1 MQNCTSRTKIYL
13 YFTWIFRKRKDDIP
27 MQNISIDTLYALLDR
42 FDTLKNLLAKYG
54 TFLIIAAAIFAL
66 LNCFFGYALRK
77 VWSVL
82 LGFAIG
88 ASGGMLLAS
97 YTEQSRNMTLG
108 VTLGLGFIFGLLAL
122 LLYRIGTFFL
132 IIGFLGFSLFKLLN
146 PQDLIMLLFLG
157 AIAFVVALIGVPFER
172 ITVTLITSVCGAL
185 TAVTLAYDLQQ
196 TEYDLVMWIIVL
208 VLAALGMIF
217 QFKPWKDRGYEEEDE
232 EEENYR
238 RSRKQ
243 HRRSRTPSRST
254 VSRTSGKRKKKKASR
269 SSSGHSSSRGG
280 SSSRR
285 TKVSQ
290 NTMYDFRFVPEEP
303 DDAEDEDDE
312 ELLERPA
319 RRSPRPEQTPVPGP
333 AETTSPAAGD
343 TRPIPDPRSV
353 SAEPDLSE
361 IRQQI
366 SAEVQEIYRDSQEHT
381 DDF

>member
-1 MQNCTSRTKIYL
+1 
-13 YFTWIFRKRKDDIP
+13 
-27 MQNISIDTLYALLDR
+27 
-42 FDTLKNLLAKYG
+42 
-54 TFLIIAAAIFAL
+54 
-66 LNCFFGYALRK
+66 
-77 VWSVL
+77 
-82 LGFAIG
+82 
-88 ASGGMLLAS
+88 
-97 YTEQSRNMTLG
+97 
-108 VTLGLGFIFGLLAL
+108 
-122 LLYRIGTFFL
+122 
-132 IIGFLGFSLFKLLN
+132 
-146 PQDLIMLLFLG
+146 MLLFLG

-208 VLAALGMIF
+208 VLASLGMIF

-254 VSRTSGKRKKKKASR
+254 VSRTSGKRKKKKASAVLPVTVPPGAVLPAAVQR
-269 SSSGHSSSRGG
+269 YLRIPCTISVLSRKNRMTQRKRMTKN
-280 SSSRR
+280 SWNVRR
-285 TKVSQ
+285 A
-290 NTMYDFRFVPEEP
+290 DHP
-303 DDAEDEDDE
+303 D
-312 ELLERPA
+312 RK
-319 RRSPRPEQTPVPGP
+319 TPVPEP
-333 AETTSPAAGD
+333 SENPSPAAGD

>member
-1 MQNCTSRTKIYL
+1 
-13 YFTWIFRKRKDDIP
+13 
-27 MQNISIDTLYALLDR
+27 
-42 FDTLKNLLAKYG
+42 
-54 TFLIIAAAIFAL
+54 
-66 LNCFFGYALRK
+66 
-77 VWSVL
+77 
-82 LGFAIG
+82 
-88 ASGGMLLAS
+88 
-97 YTEQSRNMTLG
+97 
-108 VTLGLGFIFGLLAL
+108 
-122 LLYRIGTFFL
+122 
-132 IIGFLGFSLFKLLN
+132 
-146 PQDLIMLLFLG
+146 MLLFLG

-243 HRRSRTPSRST
+243 HRRSRRPSRST
-254 VSRTSGKRKKKKASR
+254 ASRTSGKRKKKKASR

-290 NTMYDFRFVPEEP
+290 NTMYDFHFVPEEP
-303 DDAEDEDDE
+303 DDAEEEDDE

-343 TRPIPDPRSV
+343 TRPIPDSRSV